1 MYRRLH
7 NIFFFASAMFL
18 ILIGAL
24 KLNITKH
31 IVYITVDGQVLD
43 NKIKQTEMR
52 FVYEI
57 ISFLDVPYYIVYFVM
72 SRHMVTSLLTRQADK
87 QYSA

>member
-1 MYRRLH
+1 M
-7 NIFFFASAMFL
+7 IDW
-18 ILIGAL
+18 IC
-24 KLNITKH
+24 T
-31 IVYITVDGQVLD
+31 VYITVDGQVLD

-72 SRHMVTSLLTRQADK
+72 SRHMVTSLLTRQADWK
-87 QYSA
+87 AHRQTSNIVPNIGFYIV

>member
-1 MYRRLH
+1 
-7 NIFFFASAMFL
+7 MFL

-24 KLNITKH
+24 KWNITKH
-31 IVYITVDGQVLD
+31 IVYITVDGQLVLD
-43 NKIKQTEMR
+43 NKIKQTEIMR
-52 FVYEI
+52 FAYEI

>member
-1 MYRRLH
+1 
-7 NIFFFASAMFL
+7 MFL

-31 IVYITVDGQVLD
+31 IVYITVDGQLVLD

>member
-1 MYRRLH
+1 
-7 NIFFFASAMFL
+7 MFL

-57 ISFLDVPYYIVYFVM
+57 FLFLMCLIILFI
-72 SRHMVTSLLTRQADK
+72 L
-87 QYSA
+87 